1 MNSLLD
7 KVKVRNRKIEEIQT
21 EMNSLL
27 NEIKDWDEER
37 LTKMNDS
44 LNEVK
49 KLDEE
54 ILRKINELRNQII
67 SYTISFAVA
76 IGFLIAVAIG
86 ALIASG
92 FFICICK
99 ILKK

>member
-54 ILRKINELRNQII
+54 ILRKINELRN
-67 SYTISFAVA
+67 
-76 IGFLIAVAIG
+76 
-86 ALIASG
+86 
-92 FFICICK
+92 
-99 ILKK
+99 